1 MEVAENY
8 LGQITHVI
16 DPDNFSM
23 QVGTGMTTGVG
34 GNGTLE
40 VFHGTDLCTMYSH
53 MVMVHLYN
61 VVFQFVDH
69 IYYYGIAKISHEK
82 VMIYDGI

>member
-40 VFHGTDLCTMYSH
+40 VPVLHGACLCTMYSR
-53 MVMVHLYN
+53 MVMVH
-61 VVFQFVDH
+61 
-69 IYYYGIAKISHEK
+69 S
-82 VMIYDGI
+82 

>member
-1 MEVAENY
+1 MEVTENY

-40 VFHGTDLCTMYSH
+40 VPVLHGTCLCTMYSR
-53 MVMVHLYN
+53 MVMVHL
-61 VVFQFVDH
+61 
-69 IYYYGIAKISHEK
+69 
-82 VMIYDGI
+82 

>member
-23 QVGTGMTTGVG
+23 QVGTGMTIGVG
-34 GNGTLE
+34 GMVPLRCTIVSWYRSVYNVQPYGDGT
-40 VFHGTDLCTMYSH
+40 F
-53 MVMVHLYN
+53 
-61 VVFQFVDH
+61 VVFQFVVH
-69 IYYYGIAKISHEK
+69 IYYYGITNISH
-82 VMIYDGI
+82 DL

>member
-40 VFHGTDLCTMYSH
+40 VYL
-53 MVMVHLYN
+53 MVHVCVQCT
-61 VVFQFVDH
+61 VVW
-69 IYYYGIAKISHEK
+69 
-82 VMIYDGI
+82 